1 MQRLIL
7 LYIQGRTL
15 NTRTTPRREI
25 NMKKVL
31 SLFLFFFKI
40 GCFTFGGG
48 WSILAQ
54 MEEEF
59 IDKQKVLTK
68 EELLDITSVGKSLPG
83 IMITNIS
90 VIFGHRMAGIPG
102 AIAATLGI
110 VAPSV
115 LILSVV
121 TVMYNFIKDNI
132 YVGYALKGIRAAVIP
147 IIGSSVISLWRSA
160 MKDKACLVFCFGAFI
175 LTAFM
180 NFGNIPVI
188 LSGILIACILCWR
201 GKNGTH

>member
-1 MQRLIL
+1 MLWLKYPHYNIKGDK
-7 LYIQGRTL
+7 Y
-15 NTRTTPRREI
+15 

-31 SLFLFFFKI
+31 SLFLFFFRI

-59 IDKQKVLTK
+59 INKQNVLTK
-68 EELLDITSVGKSLPG
+68 DELLDITSVGKSLPG

-90 VIFGHRMAGIPG
+90 VIFGYRMAGIPG

-110 VAPSV
+110 VTPSV
-115 LILSVV
+115 LILSLV
-121 TVMYNFIKDNI
+121 TVMYSFISDNI

-147 IIGSSVISLWRSA
+147 IIGSSVISLWKSA
-160 MKDKACLVFCFGAFI
+160 IKDKVCLVFCLGAFI
-175 LTAFM
+175 LTAFTAV
-180 NFGNIPVI
+180 GNIQVI
-188 LSGILIACILCWR
+188 ICGICIACFLCIR
-201 GKNGTH
+201 GKNGTD